1 MTNGRISDDKEE
13 AGTFVKNADLHLNAE
28 DGTTTRGEI
37 LGMTPDELT
46 KLTGFKTKAFSG
58 NPLLPGVLDAQFNPL
73 KQNKETTVKANEWLR
88 EFGDW
93 MRPIIVRISGSPFIN
108 DTDRLVLNIAIP
120 GSHSTPSGQ
129 IIVQC
134 IAQITPLG
142 DCQVQTKCYTS
153 QDAKRAGLPEGAD
166 GVQVASRVDL
176 VELEK
181 DEEGHDIPGKVV
193 QKSIS
198 SASECT
204 TKDNYSSASFI
215 HKVEGASP
223 KDTVHFFHR
232 WINTKHPERNGPWT
246 GPTST
251 PLL

>member
-1 MTNGRISDDKEE
+1 MSKGRIPESKEE
-13 AGTFVKNADLHLNAE
+13 AGNYVKNADQHLHAE
-28 DGTTTRGEI
+28 DGTTTRGET
-37 LGMTPDELT
+37 LGMTPDELIE
-46 KLTGFKTKAFSG
+46 LRGFKTSAFSG
-58 NPLLPGVLDAQFNPL
+58 NPLSPGILDLQLNPL
-73 KQNKETTVKANEWLR
+73 TQNRVTTVQSDEWLKNL
-88 EFGDW
+88 GDFF
-93 MRPIIVRISGSPFIN
+93 RPILVRISGSNFIN

-120 GSHSTPSGQ
+120 GANTSPTGQ
-129 IIVQC
+129 MTEQC
-134 IAQITPLG
+134 LAQITPIG
-142 DCQVQTKCYTS
+142 DCQVEMKCYTS

-193 QKSIS
+193 QKPIS
-198 SASECT
+198 SATECT
-204 TKDNYSSASFI
+204 TKDSYSSASFI
-215 HKVEGASP
+215 HKVEGAHP